1 VVTARLDTAELDAQ
15 VVDAFASA
23 LQRETPHLVA
33 DHDDL
38 AMMLVRGTGVLART
52 HARIAAGGA
61 LPRPVA
67 APVPPSSAEVP
78 SEEVGRRR
86 ARATGVLARTHARIA
101 AGGALPRPVAAPVPP
116 PSAEVPSEEVG
127 RRRARAGVHPT
138 QSLRAASCLVRAALP
153 RLLGHYPDA
162 PPDVVALALHA
173 SIDDLLMAASVTY
186 VEVLLDRI
194 TEANLDERRRVAR
207 DLHDRTSHGIGAAM
221 QGVDLALHVLSR
233 RVARDLHDRT
243 SHGIGA
249 AMQGVDLAL
258 HVLSRGGTP
267 DAERLT
273 ATRAV
278 LLETLDD
285 VRGMATRLRDAV
297 GGRGLVQ
304 ALREHLD
311 HAAPQ
316 EVRVTVALDGDDAVL
331 PGYLV
336 EEAYLVLREAVR
348 NALAH
353 ARPTRL
359 DVAVSV
365 RGGVLE
371 AVVADDGSGF
381 AVDAVDRT
389 RTVGLASMR
398 ERAEGLGG
406 RLVVDAAP
414 GRGARVVLTVP
425 FAGALA

>member
-1 VVTARLDTAELDAQ
+1 MVIGGLDRTALDAE
-15 VVDAFASA
+15 VVDAFAQA
-23 LQRETPHLVA
+23 LQLQTPHLVA
-33 DHDDL
+33 DPEGL
-38 AMMLVRGTGVLART
+38 TMMQVRGHGVLART
-52 HARIAAGGA
+52 HARIAAAGGPPA
-61 LPRPVA
+61 PL
-67 APVPPSSAEVP
+67 PVPPSPE
-78 SEEVGRRR
+78 
-86 ARATGVLARTHARIA
+86 
-101 AGGALPRPVAAPVPP
+101 
-116 PSAEVPSEEVG
+116 EVPSEEVG

-153 RLLGHYPDA
+153 RLLDHYPTT
-162 PPDVVALALHA
+162 PPHVVALALDA

-194 TEANLDERRRVAR
+194 SEANLDER
-207 DLHDRTSHGIGAAM
+207 
-221 QGVDLALHVLSR
+221 R

-267 DAERLT
+267 DAERLA

-304 ALREHLD
+304 ALREHLA
-311 HAAPQ
+311 HAAP
-316 EVRVTVALDGDDAVL
+316 EGARVAVALDGDDAAL

-348 NALAH
+348 NALVH

-359 DVAVSV
+359 DVEVAV
-365 RGGVLE
+365 RDGVLE
-371 AVVADDGSGF
+371 AVVADDGPGF
-381 AVDAVDRT
+381 AVDAVDRS

-414 GRGARVVLTVP
+414 GRGVRVVLTVP
-425 FAGALA
+425 FARALA